1 MLMAWSIS
9 KWRLAQFLFWL
20 IVAGSVCWWRGP
32 SYSRAFDVDY
42 FPPGHVLFLPD
53 FFQEWASARNRF
65 EGLPVYTP
73 QEITVERYLGIRR
86 NPGDAYFIELN
97 AHPPTAVLL
106 GVPFAALDF
115 ADAFALW
122 NLFSLACLVASGWLI
137 VEKLPLATE
146 PWMLLPA
153 GALLLLCHPFWHQMV
168 HGQLNL
174 LLLLLLTSV
183 WLADREGH
191 PSWAGALLGVATA
204 IKLYPGFLFLYFL
217 LKRDWPALRAG
228 VIALVAITGL
238 TALVLGPEAYRS
250 YFVDILPR
258 TSLRR
263 ADWHNLSL
271 SGVWCNLL
279 YAPLNLPPVR
289 IVPLVESPLLAM
301 LGMIAT
307 MLIIAAILAMVL
319 PRLLTAKDLDLA
331 FSLCMIAMLLVSPIT
346 WDHYLLVL
354 ALPLAVIWQRLQGR
368 WPARIVLLLLLAVLC
383 LDPGWVM
390 LHGLRCLEWLGL
402 SAGGPWWISPPLATL
417 TALSIPCYA
426 LLGLFVLALWT
437 ALRSRRVN

>member
-1 MLMAWSIS
+1 MATSIS
-9 KWRLAQFLFWL
+9 KWLVAHVLFWL
-20 IVAGSVCWWRGP
+20 IVAGLVCCWRWP
-32 SYSRAFDVDY
+32 SYRRAFEVDF

-65 EGLPVYTP
+65 QSLPVYTS

-86 NPGDAYFIELN
+86 NPGDAYFIEWN
-97 AHPPTAVLL
+97 AHPPAAVLL

-122 NLFSLACLVASGWLI
+122 NLLSLVCLVASVWLI
-137 VEKLPLATE
+137 VEQLPLACE

-153 GALLLLCHPFWHQMV
+153 IALLLLCHPFWHQMV

-174 LLLLLLTSV
+174 LLLLLFTGV
-183 WLADREGH
+183 WLADRRGH
-191 PSWAGALLGVATA
+191 PNLAGGLLGLATA
-204 IKLYPGFLFLYFL
+204 IKLYPAFVFLYFL
-217 LKRDWPALRAG
+217 VKRDWPALRAG
-228 VIALVAITGL
+228 AIALAAIAGL

-271 SGVWCNLL
+271 SGVWCKLFDV
-279 YAPLNLPPVR
+279 PLNLPPVR
-289 IVPLVESPLLAM
+289 IVPLVESPLMAMAGM
-301 LGMIAT
+301 LGT
-307 MLIIAAILAMVL
+307 LLFVSAILAVVL
-319 PRLLTAKDLDLA
+319 PHLLTAKDTDLA
-331 FSLCMIAMLLVSPIT
+331 FSLTMIGMLLVSPIT

-354 ALPLAVIWQRLQGR
+354 ALPLSVVWQRLQGR
-368 WPARIVLLLLLAVLC
+368 WVERIVLLSLLAVLW
-383 LDPGWVM
+383 LEPGWVM

-402 SAGGPWWISPPLATL
+402 TNGGPWWISPPLATL

-426 LLGLFVLALWT
+426 LLGLFILALWT
-437 ALRSRRVN
+437 ALRSRLVN